1 MPAPADF
8 HFLRSSFFP
17 ICIKLNGP
25 LDLIPLLFSKSHRHE
40 REKSSLCGPAIIMVA
55 QSYIMPPSLSLSH
68 SLFHLL
74 STQCCIERG
83 LQSLHRGKQFRFV
96 RQPCRQNGLRRPD
109 GRRPLTRT
117 AARRIK
123 RKRERAY
130 FILDSVDDGG
140 RGSEII
146 PPRSEGASG
155 RTCRLGAHVNTE
167 HEWQTIRHV
176 SGTGPVSERNPL
188 CIST

>member
-25 LDLIPLLFSKSHRHE
+25 LDLIPLLFSKSHRRE

-123 RKRERAY
+123 RKRERGHISFSTALTMEGGGARS
-130 FILDSVDDGG
+130 FPRGARGRARAVGLVDLA
-140 RGSEII
+140 
-146 PPRSEGASG
+146 PM
-155 RTCRLGAHVNTE
+155 
-167 HEWQTIRHV
+167 
-176 SGTGPVSERNPL
+176 
-188 CIST
+188 